1 MAGKEKLGGRVKA
14 SFETRKFKGG
24 AYATAL
30 SVIAVALVIIVNLIM
45 TKLDIQLDVT
55 DDGKFSL
62 DPETVR
68 LLEGIDE
75 DITIYYFV
83 QSGGESPYFDNL
95 FTKYDDYNSRVKVE
109 YKDPV
114 LHPKFASQYVKD
126 SVTTNSF
133 LVVNESTGKAKY
145 VPTSEV
151 LVQEFNYNTF
161 SSQTT
166 GVSLESGLNAAI
178 QHVTNDNLP
187 VLYSVEGHGEA
198 GVSTTLST
206 LLEKNNI
213 TVNDIRLLT
222 QGNIPED
229 CDILFINQPQTD
241 YTPEEIEMVKEY
253 LAAGGD
259 AILLLDFKTPELEAF
274 NGLLTYYGMDVHEGI
289 QCEGDSRYCM
299 YQMPHVVL
307 PTVYNTEITESVR
320 NRKYVLAQTVSG
332 ITLREDKR
340 ETLTIEKLLETSEA
354 SYLKSTEAETLEKEE
369 GDLSGRFLVG
379 LNLTEA
385 AGEGET
391 RIAVYSAK
399 FFLDDTLIQNSS
411 YGNMDILLNTI
422 NVFTEQENAVAVP
435 AKSLMEEQLT
445 VPSAAG
451 NKLLLCTT
459 VLLPLGII
467 GVGIYVVVR
476 RRRK

>member
-1 MAGKEKLGGRVKA
+1 M
-14 SFETRKFKGG
+14 
-24 AYATAL
+24 
-30 SVIAVALVIIVNLIM
+30 
-45 TKLDIQLDVT
+45 
-55 DDGKFSL
+55 
-62 DPETVR
+62 
-68 LLEGIDE
+68 
-75 DITIYYFV
+75 
-83 QSGGESPYFDNL
+83 
-95 FTKYDDYNSRVKVE
+95 
-109 YKDPV
+109 
-114 LHPKFASQYVKD
+114 
-126 SVTTNSF
+126 
-133 LVVNESTGKAKY
+133 
-145 VPTSEV
+145 
-151 LVQEFNYNTF
+151 
-161 SSQTT
+161 
-166 GVSLESGLNAAI
+166 
-178 QHVTNDNLP
+178 
-187 VLYSVEGHGEA
+187 
-198 GVSTTLST
+198 
-206 LLEKNNI
+206 
-213 TVNDIRLLT
+213 
-222 QGNIPED
+222 
-229 CDILFINQPQTD
+229 
-241 YTPEEIEMVKEY
+241 
-253 LAAGGD
+253 
-259 AILLLDFKTPELEAF
+259 
-274 NGLLTYYGMDVHEGI
+274 
-289 QCEGDSRYCM
+289 
-299 YQMPHVVL
+299 VL